1 MSRVSDYAYINAM
14 LRARIG
20 IMRSSDIIENMI
32 KAPTLVEAVSKLDGT
47 RHQHIAEVYRKTGD
61 LEAAELSLIEE
72 QIASYREVVPYL
84 PQESS
89 FFMTVL
95 LEKIEIENLKT
106 AIRLWYSGAIMHR
119 SISDRAKYIC
129 RTLIVHSID
138 YDRITNASS
147 FSDIISAVSGT
158 PYHDVL
164 GSFAF
169 ESLSASGLFPL
180 EIALDHLWFSR
191 LIGAAKRLP
200 SVDRKLAEAIY
211 NVDIDLKN
219 ILILVRYGYYYHL
232 EGEPLAAAII
242 PEGYIG
248 GEFLRRGVHGSGD
261 EMMASIKNIVHR
273 RYPAI
278 SDEIDHIRRTADDF
292 TTMEENA
299 RQIMLIENYLGK
311 WRAKA
316 YQRLLLG
323 KPFSIGVV
331 LSYFFLE
338 RQEDSLIQAV
348 LSAKSYNWDEG
359 KIREAL
365 GL

>member
-1 MSRVSDYAYINAM
+1 MSRVSDYAYINAR

-32 KAPTLVEAVSKLDGT
+32 KAPTLVEAVAKLDGT
-47 RHQHIAEVYRKTGD
+47 RHQHIADVYRSTGD

-72 QIASYREVVPYL
+72 QVASYREVVPFL
-84 PQESS
+84 PSESS

-95 LEKIEIENLKT
+95 LEKLEMENLKT
-106 AIRLWYSGAIMHR
+106 AIRLWYSASIMHH
-119 SISDRAKYIC
+119 SISDRAKYVC
-129 RTLIVHSID
+129 RTLIVHPID
-138 YDRITNASS
+138 YDRIMNASA
-147 FSDIISAVSGT
+147 FGEVETAVAGT
-158 PYHDVL
+158 PYKDIL
-164 GSFAF
+164 SAFTF
-169 ESLSASGLFPL
+169 ESLSKSGLFPL
-180 EIALDHLWFSR
+180 EIALDHMWFSHLMEAIR
-191 LIGAAKRLP
+191 KLP
-200 SVDRKLAEAIY
+200 SVDRHLAEDIY

-232 EGEPLAAAII
+232 EGARLSEVII
-242 PEGYIG
+242 PAGYIG
-248 GEFLRRGVHGSGD
+248 TEAARRGVLKSD
-261 EMMASIKNIVHR
+261 DPIASLKDIVHR

-278 SDEIDHIRRTADDF
+278 TEEIDNIRRTADDF

-299 RQIMLIENYLGK
+299 RQIMLIENYLAA
-311 WRAKA
+311 WRLKA

-338 RQEDSLIQAV
+338 RQEDSMIQAV
-348 LSAKSYNWDEG
+348 LSAKSYSWSEG

>member
-84 PQESS
+84 PRESS

-200 SVDRKLAEAIY
+200 SIDRKLAEAIY

-232 EGEPLAAAII
+232 EVESLAAAII
-242 PEGYIG
+242 IPAGYIG
-248 GEFLRRGVHGSGD
+248 TEAARRGVLRSD
-261 EMMASIKNIVHR
+261 DPIASLKDIVHR

-278 SDEIDHIRRTADDF
+278 TEEIDNIRRTADDF

>member
-1 MSRVSDYAYINAM
+1 MSRVSDYAYINAR

-20 IMRSSDIIENMI
+20 IMRSSSIIDDMI
-32 KAPTLVEAVSKLDGT
+32 KAPTLVEAVAKLDGT
-47 RHQHIAEVYRKTGD
+47 RHQHIAEVYRSTGD
-61 LEAAELSLIEE
+61 LEAAELSLLEE
-72 QIASYREVVPYL
+72 QIGSYRDVVPFL
-84 PQESS
+84 PEESS

-95 LEKIEIENLKT
+95 LEKLEIENLKT

-119 SISDRAKYIC
+119 SISGRAKYIC
-129 RTLIVHSID
+129 RTPIVHQID
-138 YDRITNASS
+138 YDRITNAES
-147 FSDIISAVSGT
+147 FGDILSAVPSF
-158 PYHDVL
+158 PYREVL
-164 GSFAF
+164 SRFTF
-169 ESLSASGLFPL
+169 ESLSSTGLFPL
-180 EIALDHLWFSR
+180 EIALDHMWFSH
-191 LIGAAKRLP
+191 LSDAVEKLPAA
-200 SVDRKLAEAIY
+200 DRRLAEAIY
-211 NVDIDLKN
+211 STDIDLKN
-219 ILILVRYGYYYHL
+219 ILIFVRYGYYYHL
-232 EGEPLAAAII
+232 EGSSILDAII
-242 PEGYIG
+242 PQGYIG
-248 GEFLRRGVHGSGD
+248 NAALRKGAVKSD
-261 EMMASIKNIVHR
+261 EDLMAYLKDIVHR

-299 RQIMLIENYLGK
+299 RQIMLIEDYLGK

-316 YQRLLLG
+316 YQRLLLA

>member
-84 PQESS
+84 PRESS

-232 EGEPLAAAII
+232 EVESLAAAII

-248 GEFLRRGVHGSGD
+248 GEFIQISP
-261 EMMASIKNIVHR
+261 ASRNCINIM
-273 RYPAI
+273 
-278 SDEIDHIRRTADDF
+278 EIRRVDQTANAIIDGVVN
-292 TTMEENA
+292 ENS
-299 RQIMLIENYLGK
+299 IL
-311 WRAKA
+311 AKKI
-316 YQRLLLG
+316 QQLHIFFLNCRLLSSPIKRG
-323 KPFSIGVV
+323 KVDYWGTN
-331 LSYFFLE
+331 
-338 RQEDSLIQAV
+338 R
-348 LSAKSYNWDEG
+348 
-359 KIREAL
+359 
-365 GL
+365 